1 MTNNTI
7 NLTSQSVAET
17 IALGQ
22 KIAQVCKGGELIA
35 LIGELGVGKTHLIKG
50 IAQGLD
56 IGQTDD
62 VTSPT
67 FTLINEYPARLS
79 LIHIDAYRLD
89 NADQLENLGFDEYV
103 DPDNV
108 VVVEWA
114 DRVDTLIN
122 QYAPITIR
130 MQHAGPTQRQI
141 QIENPT
147 DSLTQVLQNTYQIR
161 HSRENGNPE

>member
-1 MTNNTI
+1 MTDTKI
-7 NLTSQSVAET
+7 DLTSQSVSDT
-17 IALGQ
+17 ITLGRR
-22 KIAQVCKGGELIA
+22 IAQVCQGGELIA

-56 IGQTDD
+56 VEQIDD

-67 FTLINEYPARLS
+67 FTLINEYPGRIP

-89 NADQLENLGFDEYV
+89 NADQLERLGFDEYV

-114 DRVDTLIN
+114 DRVAAIIS
-122 QYAPITIR
+122 QYTPITIR
-130 MQHAGPTQRQI
+130 MQHAGATQRQI

-147 DSLTQVLQNTYQIR
+147 TAVVQALLNT
-161 HSRENGNPE
+161 